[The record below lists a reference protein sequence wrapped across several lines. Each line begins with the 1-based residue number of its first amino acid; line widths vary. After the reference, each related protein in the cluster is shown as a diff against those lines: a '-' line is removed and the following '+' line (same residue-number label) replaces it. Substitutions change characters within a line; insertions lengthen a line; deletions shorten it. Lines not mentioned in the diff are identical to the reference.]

1 MDAFKNDM
9 DQMKRDIAKL
19 NKNVAKLKAK
29 VVKLKQR
36 NKPRSNDTA
45 RIRSVY
51 RAQKY
56 DSVCGAVLGH
66 SNTGQYC
73 HSIRP
78 YFNDGGIR
86 ISAPDIRLNLL
97 HFLMVND
104 MMNLIM

>member
-36 NKPRSNDTA
+36 NKPRLNDTA

-51 RAQKY
+51 EPCIGRRNTTPY
-56 DSVCGAVLGH
+56 AVPSWG
-66 SNTGQYC
+66 TVIQV
-73 HSIRP
+73 SIVTVYGPILMMVGFVFLRP
-78 YFNDGGIR
+78 IYG
-86 ISAPDIRLNLL
+86 
-97 HFLMVND
+97 
-104 MMNLIM
+104 